1 MYRIEHYVDVNT
13 RGTAVLLQV
22 LTERP
27 SSSVRKLVVA
37 SSMSI
42 YGEGKYDCL
51 EHGSVYPRLRPK
63 SQLEQQDWEMHCPI
77 CERTVVPQPTDED
90 KPLHPTS
97 VYAISKRDQ
106 EELCLTSGWAYG
118 MPSVALRYFNVYGPR
133 QALSNPYT
141 GTAAIFAGRL
151 LNGQAPMVF
160 EDGRQSRDLTY
171 VGDIVQANLLAM
183 DRDEMN
189 YRAFNVG
196 TGQALTI
203 LEMAQT
209 LIPLLD
215 SEQEPEIVPRFR
227 AGDTRHCY
235 ADIGR
240 IRAMG
245 YEPQTTFQEGIVEW
259 IEWVRSQTAS
269 DTPFER
275 AQAELIQRG
284 LTVQGQRR

>member
-13 RGTAVLLQV
+13 RGTAVLLKV
-22 LTERP
+22 LTEKP
-27 SSSVRKLVVA
+27 SHSVSKLIVA

-42 YGEGKYDCL
+42 YGEGKYSCS

-63 SQLEQQDWEMHCPI
+63 RQLEQRDWEMHCPI
-77 CERTVVPQPTDED
+77 CGRVVEPRPTDED

-106 EELCLTSGWAYG
+106 EELCLTTGWAYG
-118 MPSVALRYFNVYGPR
+118 IPSVALRYFNVYGPR
-133 QALSNPYT
+133 QALANPYT

-151 LNGQAPMVF
+151 LSGQPPMVF
-160 EDGRQSRDLTY
+160 EDGKQSRDMIF

-183 DRDEMN
+183 QQDDMN
-189 YRAFNVG
+189 YGAFNVG

-215 SEQEPEIVPRFR
+215 SEQKPEIVHRFR
-227 AGDTRHCY
+227 AGDTRHCF
-235 ADIGR
+235 ADISR
-240 IRAMG
+240 IQAMG
-245 YEPQTTFQEGIVEW
+245 YEPQTSFQEGMAKWV
-259 IEWVRSQTAS
+259 EWVRSQTAA
-269 DTPFER
+269 DARFER
-275 AQAELIQRG
+275 AQTELIQRG
-284 LTVQGQRR
+284 LTVQGQ